1 MTRQRYF
8 FLLLLPLV
16 TTLLGGCNQTRDVIL
31 PHTTAIFPVA
41 QGLYRIS
48 EVIDTTFNT
57 GGAVA
62 ARFYKKEEISG
73 TETDLTG
80 RTVYRL
86 DTYHSDFD
94 RGLDF
99 DWKYYLLG
107 TIFYEP
113 RETGDYYAERTEN
126 NVRIQVLR
134 FPVHTLVSW
143 NGNLY
148 NNLGAQEFYYGNV
161 DTSVVV
167 KGVTYDHC
175 VMVVQEKTEGL
186 IRQSFAY
193 EIYAPEIGLIKK
205 YNRTLVNDGAMG
217 EFNPDKSR
225 IYIEELVEHN

>member
-1 MTRQRYF
+1 MTKQSYIF
-8 FLLLLPLV
+8 SLLLTFSALFLLR
-16 TTLLGGCNQTRDVIL
+16 CNQTRDVIL
-31 PHTTAIFPVA
+31 PHTTTIFPVTKG
-41 QGLYRIS
+41 QYRIS

-57 GGAVA
+57 GGPVA
-62 ARFYKKEEISG
+62 ARFYKREEISG

-80 RTVYRL
+80 RPLYRL
-86 DTYHSDFD
+86 DIYHSDFD
-94 RGLDF
+94 RGEDY

-107 TIFYEP
+107 TVYYEP
-113 RETGDYYAERTEN
+113 ASSGDYYAERTEN
-126 NVRIQVLR
+126 NVRIQVLK

-148 NNLGAQEFYYGNV
+148 NNLGAQEFYYGNI

-175 VMVVQEKTEGL
+175 VMVVQENTKGL
-186 IRQSFAY
+186 IRQSLAY
-193 EIYAPEIGLIKK
+193 EIYAPEIGLVKK